1 MPQTAEQPTMKSAD
15 LESVPVGLRGLGKD
29 YGGFTALRSLDLNV
43 PDGTCF
49 GFLGPN
55 GAGKTTTIK
64 IMTNLIRPTRGRA
77 ALFGIDVQ
85 RDPKKALGYVGA
97 VIETPE
103 FYGYLSPL
111 ETLAYA
117 GRLRGMPK
125 TAIERRS
132 DEVLK
137 AVKLTAWA
145 DHRIQEFS
153 KGMKQRLAIAQAL
166 LHEPDLLILDEP
178 TSGLD
183 PRGMAEIR
191 DVIKALKGEG
201 RTIFMSSHLLAE
213 VQEVCD
219 EVSLLNHGTLLL
231 RGSVRELSRRPGVSA
246 FKATFLRPPS
256 DRELEI
262 LRGFPHV
269 EEVTPGSDGGV
280 DLRIEGG
287 DEVQAAI
294 LGAMIGAGLRV
305 TSFRTIGSALEQL
318 YLEHI
323 EESDHL

>member
-43 PDGTCF
+43 PHGTCF

-85 RDPKKALGYVGA
+85 RDPKKALGHVGA

-125 TAIERRS
+125 TAALRSDSAIVLPRRS
-132 DEVLK
+132 LIALSPTTPSPPIPLISTPRAPGPK
-137 AVKLTAWA
+137 TAAA
-145 DHRIQEFS
+145 DAMSRS
-153 KGMKQRLAIAQAL
+153 A
-166 LHEPDLLILDEP
+166 D
-178 TSGLD
+178 
-183 PRGMAEIR
+183 
-191 DVIKALKGEG
+191 GE
-201 RTIFMSSHLLAE
+201 
-213 VQEVCD
+213 
-219 EVSLLNHGTLLL
+219 
-231 RGSVRELSRRPGVSA
+231 
-246 FKATFLRPPS
+246 
-256 DRELEI
+256 
-262 LRGFPHV
+262 
-269 EEVTPGSDGGV
+269 
-280 DLRIEGG
+280 
-287 DEVQAAI
+287 
-294 LGAMIGAGLRV
+294 
-305 TSFRTIGSALEQL
+305 
-318 YLEHI
+318 
-323 EESDHL
+323 